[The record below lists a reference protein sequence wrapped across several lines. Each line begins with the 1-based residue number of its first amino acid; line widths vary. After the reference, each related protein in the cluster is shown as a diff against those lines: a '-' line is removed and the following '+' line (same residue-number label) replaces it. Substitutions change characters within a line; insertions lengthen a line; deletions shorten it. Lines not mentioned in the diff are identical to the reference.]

1 MTLLF
6 RNIKNKFLELI
17 PLFLLFFIS
26 LSGNS
31 IVDVNF
37 FSININYILIYFWVL
52 RKPESLGYG
61 LIFLSGIITDVV
73 HGFPIGSN
81 TLSLLIIAG
90 VASYIRV
97 VTVRITLINDWLSFI
112 PALLITNLTFFI
124 TLVLSDYT
132 ISYFYL
138 LQSSIFTF
146 FFYPILWAAFSVLTR
161 LMRS

>member
-1 MTLLF
+1 MTVSL
-6 RNIKNKFLELI
+6 RDFLHHLI
-17 PLFLLFFIS
+17 NRVPILLLFFVS
-26 LSGNS
+26 LNGSS
-31 IVDVNF
+31 IIDF
-37 FSININYILIYFWVL
+37 KIFSINILYILVYFWVL

-81 TLSLLIIAG
+81 ALSLLIIAG

-97 VTVRITLINDWLSFI
+97 VTVRITLINDWVSFI

-124 TLVLSDYT
+124 TLVLSDYS

>member
-1 MTLLF
+1 MAISL
-6 RNIKNKFLELI
+6 RDFLQQLI
-17 PLFLLFFIS
+17 NRVPILLLFFVS
-26 LSGNS
+26 LNGSS
-31 IVDVNF
+31 IIDF
-37 FSININYILIYFWVL
+37 KIFSINILYILVYFWVL

-81 TLSLLIIAG
+81 ALSLLIIAG

-97 VTVRITLINDWLSFI
+97 VTVRITLINDWVSFI

-124 TLVLSDYT
+124 TLVLSDYS

>member
-1 MTLLF
+1 MAISL
-6 RNIKNKFLELI
+6 RDFLHHLI
-17 PLFLLFFIS
+17 NRVPILLLFFVS
-26 LSGNS
+26 LNGSS
-31 IVDVNF
+31 IIDF
-37 FSININYILIYFWVL
+37 KIFSINILYIFVYFWVL

-81 TLSLLIIAG
+81 ALSLLIIAG
-90 VASYIRV
+90 AASYIRM

>member
-1 MTLLF
+1 MTISL
-6 RNIKNKFLELI
+6 KNFSDYLI
-17 PLFLLFFIS
+17 NRVPILLLFFVS
-26 LSGNS
+26 LNGSS
-31 IVDVNF
+31 IIDF
-37 FSININYILIYFWVL
+37 KIFSINILYIFVYFWVL

-81 TLSLLIIAG
+81 ALSLLIIAG
-90 VASYIRV
+90 AASYIRM

-112 PALLITNLTFFI
+112 PALLITNLTFFT
-124 TLVLSDYT
+124 TLVLSDYS

-138 LQSSIFTF
+138 LQSTIFTF
-146 FFYPILWAAFSVLTR
+146 FFYPILWSAFSGLIR